1 MRRQTCGYAAELRSR
16 SLVFTWIS
24 RLIPPLFLLCF
35 PGFVE
40 LNHMLTSCYPPP
52 SANSTSGRTA
62 EASSGAEQ
70 RRERERESEGA
81 TTASRTPPFGCTEK
95 LWNSEREFV
104 PDWFAPGP
112 FFLLHTYT
120 HTSFFEKK
128 KKKPC
133 LNDSYHFW
141 TQTNFYLNIG
151 LGKVKETPSNLLT
164 ATNPAELSE
173 EMWIQKSPARV
184 KTFDHKKKR
193 KRKANGG
200 IAVGD
205 LSERWFEIGG
215 GNMTFEDQFIRL
227 ETQKRTLKEKK
238 NSR

>member
-1 MRRQTCGYAAELRSR
+1 MWKKPPRSKLNCRCSSIHTNYLSSCWARSYFLYFFVILHCGKAKLIGFLTGLNWSSTRWMCEISDSRLRCRATEPAASR
-16 SLVFTWIS
+16 SSGFLDIS
-24 RLIPPLFLLCF
+24 RLIRPLFLLCF
-35 PGFVE
+35 AGFVE

-62 EASSGAEQ
+62 EASSGAE
-70 RRERERESEGA
+70 ERERESEGA

-128 KKKPC
+128 KKKKPC

-141 TQTNFYLNIG
+141 TQTNFYLNIVG
-151 LGKVKETPSNLLT
+151 VGWGSKRNSVKPTDS
-164 ATNPAELSE
+164 
-173 EMWIQKSPARV
+173 
-184 KTFDHKKKR
+184 
-193 KRKANGG
+193 
-200 IAVGD
+200 
-205 LSERWFEIGG
+205 
-215 GNMTFEDQFIRL
+215 DQPC
-227 ETQKRTLKEKK
+227 
-238 NSR
+238 